1 MNSESLLIQKVPVL
15 QWLTEDSG
23 HLIQLQ
29 LEEQMLKLHESG
41 NKGMYTCPELTGVLT
56 KCVFWLTLFI
66 HLAHKSSIGV

>member
-29 LEEQMLKLHESG
+29 LEEQMLKQHECG
-41 NKGMYTCPELTGVLT
+41 NKDMYTCPELTRVLT
-56 KCVFWLTLFI
+56 KAVF
-66 HLAHKSSIGV
+66 